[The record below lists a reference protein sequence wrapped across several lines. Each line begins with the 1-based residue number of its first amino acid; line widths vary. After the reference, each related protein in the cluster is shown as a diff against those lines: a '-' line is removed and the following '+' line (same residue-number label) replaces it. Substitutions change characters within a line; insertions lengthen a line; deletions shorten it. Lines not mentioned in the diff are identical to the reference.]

1 MLASVLKMVIVQ
13 ASLSI
18 YPSVPQHHMHSF
30 DHSLIFMNVPDKYL
44 LIQPNPKIVHSPSFS
59 DICWDKKNHELSSV
73 GVMRPLFVCPSHWL
87 SLRLHLYNLWAHPQG
102 TQIPP
107 GAQCPPLPVVKK
119 AHKSQEMEICQNS
132 TEWRKSLN
140 SKANSSIFREF
151 WDCKIGIGYFIPLI
165 RI

>member
-59 DICWDKKNHELSSV
+59 DIC
-73 GVMRPLFVCPSHWL
+73 
-87 SLRLHLYNLWAHPQG
+87 
-102 TQIPP
+102 
-107 GAQCPPLPVVKK
+107 
-119 AHKSQEMEICQNS
+119 
-132 TEWRKSLN
+132 
-140 SKANSSIFREF
+140 
-151 WDCKIGIGYFIPLI
+151 
-165 RI
+165 

>member
-87 SLRLHLYNLWAHPQG
+87 SLRLHLYNLWTHPQG

-107 GAQCPPLPVVKK
+107 GTQCPRNFNSIASCKKGPQKPRNGNLPKFHRV
-119 AHKSQEMEICQNS
+119 AQIAQFKSQFQH
-132 TEWRKSLN
+132 
-140 SKANSSIFREF
+140 F
-151 WDCKIGIGYFIPLI
+151 
-165 RI
+165 